1 MLTPERKKDQ
11 ERWSLLMNFLKKKD
25 KTTLKRLNY
34 SKLDD
39 EKNAKNLLLEQ
50 RGPSVCAHLS
60 Q

>member
-1 MLTPERKKDQ
+1 
-11 ERWSLLMNFLKKKD
+11 MNFLKKKD
-25 KTTLKRLNY
+25 KTTLKRVNY

-50 RGPSVCAHLS
+50 RDPSVCAHLS

>member
-25 KTTLKRLNY
+25 KTTLKRVNY

-50 RGPSVCAHLS
+50 RGPSV
-60 Q
+60 